1 MSTWAPEQVL
11 ALAPDAASARAARG
25 LATPRRWT
33 EAGRDERAVWGL
45 CEGSGA
51 APYQVAVALGGPA
64 SRCSCPSRKVPC
76 KHVLGLL
83 LLWALR
89 PEAVPTATAPDWAA
103 EWLAG
108 RVSASPQ
115 PGTGTA
121 RPDGTPATTPSDG
134 SPEPPADRTGGGRQV
149 DPAARAKRAAERAER
164 IAAGLDELDRWLRDL
179 VRQGLGG
186 AQAQPYRFWDVV
198 AARMVDAQAPGV
210 GGQVRRMAGAVHGDG
225 WPGRLLEQAGRL
237 HLVTTAWPRRDSFPA
252 ETQADLRT
260 VVGWPVPADEVLAG
274 PRVQGRWHI
283 VARTVSEEE
292 RLRVQRTWLLDGD
305 GRPALVLDFAP
316 AGAPLPADLVLATVV
331 DADLAFYPGSFPLRA
346 IVAHRHGRA
355 KAMTALPGHALLD
368 DALAAHA
375 YALAAN
381 PWLERFPIALAAV
394 LPSRR
399 GEGWVVRDAEG
410 AALPLAPVDDRAWKL
425 VALSGG
431 RPVGLVA
438 EWWDARLWPLSAWA
452 DDRLVSL

>member
-1 MSTWAPEQVL
+1 M
-11 ALAPDAASARAARG
+11 APDAASARAARG
-25 LATPRRWT
+25 LATPRRWSQ
-33 EAGRDERAVWGL
+33 AGCDDRAVWGL

-64 SRCSCPSRKVPC
+64 LRCSCPSRKVPC

-89 PEAVPTATAPDWAA
+89 PEEVPPAAAPEWVA

-108 RVSASPQ
+108 LPSTSAQPQ
-115 PGTGTA
+115 TA
-121 RPDGTPATTPSDG
+121 TLLPDGSGPTTAGNGSAERAAGTP
-134 SPEPPADRTGGGRQV
+134 GGGRQV

-164 IAAGLDELDRWLRDL
+164 IGIGLDELGRWLRDL

-186 AQAQPYRFWDVV
+186 AQAQPYRFWDTV

-237 HLVTTAWPRRDSFPA
+237 HLVTTAWPRRESFGP
-252 ETQADLRT
+252 ETQADLRA
-260 VVGWPVPADEVLAG
+260 VVGWPVPADEVMAG
-274 PRVQGRWHI
+274 PRVRGRWHV
-283 VARTVSEEE
+283 VARTVAEEE
-292 RLRVQRTWLLDGD
+292 RLRVQRTWLLDAG

-316 AGAPLPADLVLATVV
+316 TGAPLPADLVLARVV

-346 IVAHRHGRA
+346 IVARRHGLA
-355 KAMTALPGHALLD
+355 EPMTGLPGHPHLD

-375 YALAAN
+375 RALAAN
-381 PWLERFPIALAAV
+381 PWLERFPVALTAV
-394 LPSRR
+394 VPCRR
-399 GEGWVVRDAEG
+399 GEGWVVRDDDG
-410 AALPLAPVDDRAWKL
+410 AALPLAPLDDRAWKL

-438 EWWDARLWPLSAWA
+438 EWWDGCLWPLSAWA
-452 DDRLVSL
+452 DDRLVTL